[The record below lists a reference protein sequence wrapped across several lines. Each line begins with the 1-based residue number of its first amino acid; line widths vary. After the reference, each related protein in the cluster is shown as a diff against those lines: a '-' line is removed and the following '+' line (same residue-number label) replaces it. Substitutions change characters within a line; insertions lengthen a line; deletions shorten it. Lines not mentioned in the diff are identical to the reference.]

1 MTHHAPHHNAQSAD
15 TTNPIFA
22 VGCDIETTDLNVD
35 TLDVLEV
42 SLVAFDS
49 DLNVIDAIA
58 IVIHHELDQLWM
70 NGIVAQMHTKNN
82 LLRDVENAT
91 WPLDK
96 AEAKLCE
103 WMDDYINNEGRL
115 PYMLGSSLT
124 FDRNVLARHMPEL
137 AKRFHYRSLDATT
150 VKILAEANSVDL
162 QLDTSPHRALDDTY
176 RSAMV
181 LRNGYLKIIDKLR
194 AADNA
199 AGNGTKAGV
208 NADTNNA

>member
-1 MTHHAPHHNAQSAD
+1 MTD
-15 TTNPIFA
+15 TTPIFA
-22 VGCDIETTDLNVD
+22 VGCDIETTDLDVD

-58 IVIHHELDQLWM
+58 IVIHHELDQLRM

-96 AEAKLCE
+96 AEAKLCD
-103 WMDDYINNEGRL
+103 WMDEYIEDEGHL

-137 AKRFHYRSLDATT
+137 AGRFHYRSLDATT
-150 VKILAEANSVDL
+150 VKILAEAGGVDL
-162 QLDTSPHRALDDTY
+162 QLDASLHRALDDTY
-176 RSAMV
+176 RSAMI
-181 LRNGYLKIIDKLR
+181 LRNGYLKVIDRLHDAEATAGTSTSTANK
-194 AADNA
+194 ANYNA
-199 AGNGTKAGV
+199 
-208 NADTNNA
+208 